1 VNLTKPY
8 ILAILND
15 YALGRVD
22 VAKSARSLKV
32 GIFTKGWFLSK
43 RLSMRQ
49 RLRDLGESFLSWISR
64 KPMTVWTGPF
74 REKCSS

>member
-49 RLRDLGESFLSWISR
+49 RLRDLGELS
-64 KPMTVWTGPF
+64 
-74 REKCSS
+74 